1 MHQAIRELLADRPR
15 TVESVAPSE
24 TVAAAVERM
33 KEKNIGSLIVKEGE
47 SVVGILTERDLL
59 VRVLAAGRPLSLPV
73 AEVMTSEPFCLSPE
87 TTVGQAMSVV
97 TDVRIR
103 HLPVVEENRLVGM
116 VSIRDLG
123 DWLVA
128 NFQEERERLAMAARL
143 RQGF

>member
-1 MHQAIRELLADRPR
+1 M
-15 TVESVAPSE
+15 APSE
-24 TVAAAVERM
+24 TVAAAVARM

-73 AEVMTSEPFCLSPE
+73 AEVMTSGPFCLSPE